1 MSSSTKNIASKLA
14 SHYGYLKP
22 ASWRQQ
28 AGSVTPDLQT
38 SILKA
43 SPEKPASWQTFS
55 QHPERSN
62 NYSKYKALSV
72 SEHCWIFMTNIIF
85 MIKTA
90 APWTLV
96 FSWIMDMLR
105 PVGHPVASFE
115 SRGASQSLLK
125 KKYGLLQTK
134 KQNKKHPKCNHRL
147 GNKTDFCRP
156 CFPPTCQCKRNLLEI
171 HHEGGKL
178 LLEAIIMGFCSHCC

>member
-62 NYSKYKALSV
+62 NYSKYEALSV

-115 SRGASQSLLK
+115 SRSASQSLLK
-125 KKYGLLQTK
+125 KNMGYCK
-134 KQNKKHPKCNHRL
+134 PK
-147 GNKTDFCRP
+147 NKTKNIQNATTDLATTLIFAGHV
-156 CFPPTCQCKRNLLEI
+156 FPPPANARETFLRS
-171 HHEGGKL
+171 
-178 LLEAIIMGFCSHCC
+178 IMRVASSSLKPL